1 MTSPAVSRWLSR
13 LGSRIGMSDAEIAA
27 LHREL
32 LVFCAE
38 HQVDPEVLLEKW
50 LDYPELTVRR
60 RRDAATSPNLAVESF
75 LIHNGVNVFGDI
87 VCIPGRPEDL
97 AQQGAQF
104 VPPTAHG
111 QGSLT

>member
-1 MTSPAVSRWLSR
+1 MTSPAVERWTGL
-13 LGSRIGMSDAEIAA
+13 LGSRVGMSAAEIAD

-32 LVFCAE
+32 LTFCAE
-38 HQVDPEVLLEKW
+38 HQLGPDALLEKW
-50 LDYPELTVRR
+50 LDYPELTARR
-60 RRDAATSPNLAVESF
+60 RHDAGTPPNLAVESF

-104 VPPTAHG
+104 VPPTGHEHG
-111 QGSLT
+111 R